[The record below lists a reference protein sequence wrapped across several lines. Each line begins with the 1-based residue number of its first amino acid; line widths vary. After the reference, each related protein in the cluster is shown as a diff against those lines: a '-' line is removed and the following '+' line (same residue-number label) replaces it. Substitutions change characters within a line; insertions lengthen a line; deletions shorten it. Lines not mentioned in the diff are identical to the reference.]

1 LEYHFTS
8 FVTSATKFSW
18 CKITADL

>member
-18 CKITADL
+18 YKTTAVL